1 MSATLSTLSVCFP
14 RLPATTTEQ
23 EVAQLFEDVNRV
35 DMVQMEDGQGE
46 FQMAFV
52 HFNNPERMR
61 TFIDHISHN
70 EFYMNDWLVKPNYKP
85 VKRSTRKWTP
95 EELEEIELFFK
106 EKESKTYL

>member
-1 MSATLSTLSVCFP
+1 MSSSVCFP
-14 RLPATTTEQ
+14 RLPVETTEQ
-23 EVAQLFEDVNRV
+23 QVAQLFDDVERV
-35 DMVQMEDGQGE
+35 DMVLMEDGQGE

-61 TFIDHISHN
+61 TFIDHISQH

-95 EELEEIELFFK
+95 EELEEIEQYFK
-106 EKESKTYL
+106 EKEMKM